1 MSQEELQGSV
11 QLALLAQLVSL
22 VHLREAVYLADTL
35 DMAVDVV
42 ANCGLLAYE
51 YPNPSSENTSYNSGH
66 SP

>member
-35 DMAVDVV
+35 FFKIFETFISSYCGINKSKYYCNARRDQLLLVD
-42 ANCGLLAYE
+42 
-51 YPNPSSENTSYNSGH
+51 
-66 SP
+66 

>member
-42 ANCGLLAYE
+42 SSCGLLADE
-51 YPNPSSENTSYNSGH
+51 YPNPSLENTS
-66 SP
+66 